1 MRCVVVALL
10 AVLLGS
16 GLPRPLPAQGG
27 TPQAAAPA
35 AQQADGE
42 IRGTVL
48 DAASGAPLGG
58 ANVAVRRAADSTL
71 VAGGVS
77 RPDGAFRVRGLAP
90 ARYYLRVS
98 RLGYATATVPGV
110 EVTPS
115 GRVADAG
122 RVQLRAGAVA
132 LEGVTIT
139 TDRPMVTGTPD
150 RTVVSTAN
158 MPTATGGTATDVL
171 RNVPGVDVDADGNVS
186 LRGNSSVVIQING
199 RPSPLTGDALA
210 AFIRQLPAALVDRVE
225 VVPNPSAKYDPDG
238 MGGILNLVL
247 KRNTDLGTSG
257 GATLSGATGERYS
270 ASGNLGRQ
278 QGPLSLFGSY
288 GFNHDERDGLA
299 FVRREEDG
307 AGAPSLREQ
316 RSDGLNRANA
326 HTVSASGDLKL
337 GTANVLSSTFLLSH
351 RGGANETGTAFLTSD
366 AGGRA
371 LESFTQRTAARQASL
386 NTEYTLALAHAPQP
400 RRNELNAEVRFNRGR
415 DDRDTR
421 FLNLAGVPAP
431 AELDGD
437 TRTRLGTLRRELDG
451 QVDYTRALGGATR
464 LETGYKGTLRRL
476 ESAYLLDSLAAGGS
490 AAGGTANDFTY
501 DERVQAAYALLTR
514 TLGPRLTVQGGLRAE
529 RASTRFRLAGGA
541 AAARNGYT
549 TLFPSAALTWE
560 LNDQDELHA
569 SYSKRIERPE
579 AERLN
584 PFPFVQDPF
593 HVTVGNPRLMPEYEH
608 AYEVSYQHS
617 ASFGTVSV
625 TPFFRHT
632 VDEVKRF
639 HIVDAQGVDTLTFRN
654 LSSSNDYGSEFA
666 ARLRG
671 SGPVSGMISLSGYRN
686 VSNGGNV
693 QQGLGARGLT
703 WSARANLNL
712 KLSPRTDVQWFQ
724 FYRAARNTEQGR
736 NGASSMAN
744 VAIRQRLGAGSSLNV
759 RVSDP
764 FNTMRNTSL
773 LEGEGFTESQMR
785 RFDSRA
791 VYVSFS
797 ATFGKAPR
805 LRRPPE
811 PDQQPNPQPDPGAGR

>member
-1 MRCVVVALL
+1 MRCAVAVVL
-10 AVLLGS
+10 AVLLSPGV
-16 GLPRPLPAQGG
+16 PRPLAAQGS

-35 AQQADGE
+35 TQGADGE

-48 DAASGAPLGG
+48 DAASGAPLAG
-58 ANVAVRRAADSTL
+58 ASVAVRRAADSTL
-71 VAGGVS
+71 VAGAVS
-77 RPDGAFRVRGLAP
+77 RADGAFRVRGLAP
-90 ARYYLRVS
+90 GRYYLRVS
-98 RLGYATATVPGV
+98 RLGYATATVPV
-110 EVTPS
+110 AEVTAS
-115 GRVADAG
+115 ARVADTG
-122 RVQLRAGAVA
+122 RVRLRAGAVA
-132 LEGVTIT
+132 LEGVSVTAE
-139 TDRPMVTGTPD
+139 RPMVTGTPD

-210 AFIRQLPAALVDRVE
+210 AFIRQLPAALIDRVE

-247 KRNTDLGTSG
+247 KRTTDLGTSG
-257 GATLSGATGERYS
+257 GATLSAATGERYG

-299 FVRREEDG
+299 LVRREEDG
-307 AGAPSLREQ
+307 GGTPLLRQQ
-316 RSDGLNRANA
+316 RSDGLNRATA
-326 HTVSASGDLKL
+326 HTVSGSGDLKL
-337 GTANVLSSTFLLSH
+337 GTADVLSGTVLLSH
-351 RGGANETGTAFLTSD
+351 RGGANEAATAFSTLAT
-366 AGGRA
+366 GGQA
-371 LESFTQRTAARQASL
+371 LERFTQRTAARQASL

-400 RRNELNAEVRFNRGR
+400 HGNELSAEVRFNRGR
-415 DDRDTR
+415 EDRDTR

-431 AELDGD
+431 AELQGD
-437 TRTRLGTLRRELDG
+437 TRTRLGTLRRELDA
-451 QVDYTRALGGATR
+451 QADWTRALGGATR

-476 ESAYLLDSLAAGGS
+476 GSGYLLDSLAAGGS
-490 AAGGTANDFTY
+490 GGAGTAYDFTY
-501 DERVQAAYALLTR
+501 EERVHAAYALLTR
-514 TLGPRLTVQGGLRAE
+514 TLGPRLTLQGGVRAE
-529 RASTRFRLAGGA
+529 RASTSFRLSGA
-541 AAARNGYT
+541 AAATRNGYN
-549 TLFPSAALTWE
+549 TLFPSAALTWAVNE
-560 LNDQDELHA
+560 HDELHA

-593 HVTVGNPRLMPEYEH
+593 HVTVGNPLLKPEYEH

-617 ASFGTVSV
+617 AAFGTVSV

-639 HIVDAQGVDTLTFRN
+639 HVVDAQGVDTLTFRN
-654 LSSSNDYGSEFA
+654 LTSSDDYGSEFA
-666 ARLRG
+666 ARFRG
-671 SGPVSGMISLSGYRN
+671 SGPVSGMLSLSGYRN

-712 KLSPRTDVQWFQ
+712 RLSPSTDVQWFQ
-724 FYRAARNTEQGR
+724 YYRAARNTEQGR

-744 VAIRQRLGAGSSLNV
+744 VAVRQKLGANLSLNV

-773 LEGEGFTESQMR
+773 LEGEGFTESQVR
-785 RFDSRA
+785 RFDSRT
-791 VYVSFS
+791 VYLSFS
-797 ATFGKAPR
+797 STFGHAPR

-811 PDQQPNPQPDPGAGR
+811 PEQQPIPQPDNGGGG